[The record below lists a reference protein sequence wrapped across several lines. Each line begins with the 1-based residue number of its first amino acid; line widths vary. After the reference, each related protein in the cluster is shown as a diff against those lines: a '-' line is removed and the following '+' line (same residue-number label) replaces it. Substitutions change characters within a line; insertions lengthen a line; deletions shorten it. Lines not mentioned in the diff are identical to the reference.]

1 MINEE
6 DAVQKREEYLRRQ
19 RDQLIARKVK
29 KRETELKDFLKDN
42 PQCSDNAP
50 ITDSSL
56 SNIAVNC
63 QKESKPVKGKE
74 KRKVKPVL
82 TPAVADKI
90 TH

>member
-6 DAVQKREEYLRRQ
+6 DTVQKREEYLRQQ

-29 KRETELKDFLKDN
+29 KREAELKNFLKEN
-42 PQCSDNAP
+42 PQCSENAP
-50 ITDSSL
+50 ITHPPL

-63 QKESKPVKGKE
+63 QKESKPTKGKE

>member
-6 DAVQKREEYLRRQ
+6 DSLQKREDYLKRQ

-29 KRETELKDFLKDN
+29 KREAELKDFLKDN
-42 PQCSDNAP
+42 PQCSENGP
-50 ITDSSL
+50 IARPPMN
-56 SNIAVNC
+56 NIAVNC
-63 QKESKPVKGKE
+63 QKESKPIKGKE
-74 KRKVKPVL
+74 KRKAKPVL